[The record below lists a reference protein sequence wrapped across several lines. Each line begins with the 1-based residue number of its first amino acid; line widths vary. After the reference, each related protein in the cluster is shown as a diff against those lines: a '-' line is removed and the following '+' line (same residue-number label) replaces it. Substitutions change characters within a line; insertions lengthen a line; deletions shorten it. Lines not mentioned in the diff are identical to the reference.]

1 MLIIRHGA
9 IPTGRYLYG
18 CTYLYSPN
26 CDYCDELDDFTH
38 TVVKYSRLSGIFK
51 LAKTLI
57 RK

>member
-9 IPTGRYLYG
+9 IPTGRFLYG

-26 CDYCDELDDFTH
+26 CDYCGELDDLSH
-38 TVVKYSRLSGIFK
+38 IVVTYSRLSGIFK
-51 LAKTLI
+51 LNKTLI

>member
-9 IPTGRYLYG
+9 IPTGRILYG

-26 CDYCDELDDFTH
+26 CDYYDELDDLTH
-38 TVVKYSRLSGIFK
+38 IVVKYSRLSWIFK
-51 LAKTLI
+51 LTKTLI